1 MNYDFARPYLEFM
14 VPASGAKNTII
25 LLYALFPVM
34 LSVPG
39 LPTLTTTANARSVS
53 IGITVPII
61 LFTLQQ
67 YCVTIFRVLVSG
79 VASTTPPATMC
90 NSSSPITFSGLEEDS
105 LYSIQGV
112 AINTAGANGST
123 ATGSFNTT
131 ATGKVC

>member
-1 MNYDFARPYLEFM
+1 MISHDYIPSLWI
-14 VPASGAKNTII
+14 PACSAKNTII
-25 LLYALFPVM
+25 LLCALFPVM
-34 LSVPG
+34 LSAPG
-39 LPTLTTTANARSVS
+39 QPTFTTTANARSVS

-67 YCVTIFRVLVSG
+67 YCVTISRILVSG

-90 NSSSPITFSGLEEDS
+90 NSSSPITLSGLEEDS

-123 ATGSFNTT
+123 AAGSFNTT